1 MRTVPEA
8 SGGEEA
14 AEDTGEVAEDDPELR
29 GHQHGAAQLRRSA
42 HTQSPLHCHATN
54 CIATMPSNLQVG
66 SSI

>member
-42 HTQSPLHCHATN
+42 HTQSPLHMH
-54 CIATMPSNLQVG
+54 IELPQMPSSL
-66 SSI
+66 

>member
-42 HTQSPLHCHATN
+42 HTQSPLH
-54 CIATMPSNLQVG
+54 
-66 SSI
+66 